1 MIKHN
6 RNTREKMKTVSII
19 LIFLLWR
26 SRLLWSSVG
35 DKNSHTFNRLK

>member
-19 LIFLLWR
+19 LIFFALAFAP
-26 SRLLWSSVG
+26 RLIVRR
-35 DKNSHTFNRLK
+35 KQEQSHF